1 MEEDRPRGRKNQKLR
16 EQVFNY
22 YGTVCWLCG
31 HEGADTIDHLLMI
44 SHGGSNDLENLRPA
58 HGRKSEFCVGNFSRK
73 RGKKALKPKRKEIQV
88 NTSKEDQPNPNEL
101 VITYGEGWI
110 KKQFRGMSSTM
121 FYEFTGLD
129 IEDKFV
135 QEWISKP

>member
-1 MEEDRPRGRKNQKLR
+1 MQEDRPRGRKNQKLR

-31 HEGADTIDHLLMI
+31 HDGADTIDHLVMV

-73 RGKKALKPKRKEIQV
+73 RGNKALKRTRKETPLTT
-88 NTSKEDQPNPNEL
+88 NKEVQPNPNDL
-101 VITYGEGWI
+101 VITYGEGWV
-110 KKQFRGMSSTM
+110 KKQFLGMTTSM
-121 FYEFTGLD
+121 FYEITGLD
-129 IEDKFV
+129 IEDPFV
-135 QEWISKP
+135 QAFISKP

>member
-1 MEEDRPRGRKNQKLR
+1 
-16 EQVFNY
+16 
-22 YGTVCWLCG
+22 
-31 HEGADTIDHLLMI
+31 MI

-73 RGKKALKPKRKEIQV
+73 RGKKALKKPRKEVQMTI
-88 NTSKEDQPNPNEL
+88 NKEDQPNPNDL

-110 KKQFRGMSSTM
+110 KKQFRGMTTTM
-121 FYEFTGLD
+121 FYEITGLD

-135 QEWISKP
+135 QDFISKP

>member
-31 HEGADTIDHLLMI
+31 HEGADTIDHLVMI

-73 RGKKALKPKRKEIQV
+73 RGKKALNRTRKETPLTT
-88 NTSKEDQPNPNEL
+88 NKEQTPDPNKL
-101 VITYGEGWI
+101 VITYGDGWI

-121 FYEFTGLD
+121 FYDFTGLD